1 MQEQLNETDQKA
13 NALLKLLNE
22 HKEFV
27 ANSQA
32 LNDSKLEELFKKNHD
47 QAVKIKMDETAMDA
61 YKIELETKMKDLEA
75 RFGAK
80 LEQ

>member
-1 MQEQLNETDQKA
+1 MEDLRDEWKEEDGQLYIKIEDRDNMNEQLNETDQKA

-47 QAVKIKMDETAMDA
+47 
-61 YKIELETKMKDLEA
+61 
-75 RFGAK
+75 
-80 LEQ
+80 